1 MNKNLHLGFF
11 LAVLLSGAGINDAAA
26 QRDSSNGLQRFFEAG
41 NYPKNP
47 LPALRH
53 FSVGGYYR
61 FLANYRQLSQAYSH
75 LENAPRNIFIG
86 DDSQIPQLMLNLAG
100 STSANTS

>member
-1 MNKNLHLGFF
+1 MNKNLHLGLF
-11 LAVLLSGAGINDAAA
+11 LAVLLSGAAINDAAA

-53 FSVGGYYR
+53 GVDAR
-61 FLANYRQLSQAYSH
+61 VAHADWVRKLA
-75 LENAPRNIFIG
+75 E
-86 DDSQIPQLMLNLAG
+86 
-100 STSANTS
+100 